1 MNLVVPIH
9 PWHNGEM
16 LKDSIFAEA
25 PGQNQDDNI
34 RVGMLSMKIQETTS
48 IVIEVYKL
56 YGWFTIRLQRYEMY
70 KMNIYLYIGTLKK
83 KIYIYIYIIFLNKY
97 LSVRISSI
105 IGIGHAKLLNQS
117 VHFVYR
123 CSLRDCV
130 LAQMQRC
137 S

>member
-1 MNLVVPIH
+1 MDSGVGSYSDHDSDKPHVLAMNLVVPIH

-48 IVIEVYKL
+48 IVILVYKL

-83 KIYIYIYIIFLNKY
+83 YMYVHYI
-97 LSVRISSI
+97 S
-105 IGIGHAKLLNQS
+105 
-117 VHFVYR
+117 
-123 CSLRDCV
+123 C
-130 LAQMQRC
+130 
-137 S
+137 